1 MIEDGRDLAFVL
13 TLKYLLRRLEHK
25 GVMSYPEIQRMLDEA
40 LGEVK
45 RLRMDMAVT
54 AGGCGGRDHPDRRAL
69 FARLM
74 GASRKPAG
82 AASFPQA
89 LRAVAVTPS
98 VD

>member
-25 GVMSYPEIQRMLDEA
+25 GVISYPEIQRMLDEV

-54 AGGCGGRDHPDRRAL
+54 AEAAEDATVLIGGLYSRD
-69 FARLM
+69 
-74 GASRKPAG
+74 
-82 AASFPQA
+82 
-89 LRAVAVTPS
+89 
-98 VD
+98 

>member
-1 MIEDGRDLAFVL
+1 MIEDGRDLAL
-13 TLKYLLRRLEHK
+13 MLALKYLMRRLEHK

-45 RLRMDMAVT
+45 KT
-54 AGGCGGRDHPDRRAL
+54 ADGNGRDSGGCRGRDHADRGTL
-69 FARLM
+69 LARLK

-82 AASFPQA
+82 AASFPQS

>member
-45 RLRMDMAVT
+45 RLR
-54 AGGCGGRDHPDRRAL
+54 
-69 FARLM
+69 
-74 GASRKPAG
+74 
-82 AASFPQA
+82 
-89 LRAVAVTPS
+89 PS
-98 VD
+98 

>member
-45 RLRMDMAVT
+45 RLRMEMAVT
-54 AGGCGGRDHPDRRAL
+54 PEAAEEATILIGGLYSRD
-69 FARLM
+69 
-74 GASRKPAG
+74 
-82 AASFPQA
+82 
-89 LRAVAVTPS
+89 
-98 VD
+98 

>member
-45 RLRMDMAVT
+45 RLRTNMAVT
-54 AGGCGGRDHPDRRAL
+54 PEAAEDATILIGGLYSRD
-69 FARLM
+69 
-74 GASRKPAG
+74 
-82 AASFPQA
+82 
-89 LRAVAVTPS
+89 
-98 VD
+98 